1 MAAVHDAD
9 TSVQK
14 LFDGAVNGLLAE
26 RSAAARF
33 AIRQA
38 RGNPARGRKL
48 LAEIQARK
56 GESEKTVG

>member
-1 MAAVHDAD
+1 M
-9 TSVQK
+9 QK
-14 LFDGAVNGLLAE
+14 LFDGAVNGLLAA